1 MAEGQAFQLIR
12 HPAYNDW
19 MASLRDRRARFII
32 DARVRRLAEGNV
44 GDSKSVGDGV
54 HELRV
59 NHGPGYRIYFARRG
73 NVTILL
79 LCAGDKSSQSRDVER
94 AKRLL
99 EAQGDWP

>member
-1 MAEGQAFQLIR
+1 MAEGRPLKLIE
-12 HPAYNDW
+12 HPAFTEW
-19 MASLRDRRARFII
+19 VSALRDRRTRFII
-32 DARVRRLAEGNV
+32 DARVRRLAGGNT
-44 GDSKSVGDGV
+44 GDSKSVGHGV

-59 NHGPGYRIYFARRG
+59 NHGPGYRIYFAQRA

-79 LCAGDKSSQSRDVER
+79 LCAGDKSTQSRDIER